1 MKDDVKKN
9 TSDKKLTYVI
19 RTCMTAL
26 TVVMI
31 ILFFCMILLVNSIQG
46 TARVVNYAGLVRGET
61 QRIIK
66 LEDAGE
72 PQDGMIADVTSFI
85 DGLQNGSDELDLV
98 RLNDKKF
105 QDKMKE
111 LDADFE
117 ELKQEIQ
124 LVREKGYEN
133 TAIIQKSEN
142 FFGVCDE
149 ATGLAAAYSQKRASS
164 LNILERIVIADICG
178 LIALIAIELFKAL
191 RTAAQNRMLQKKVYL
206 DEATGLPNKNKC
218 EEMLDAPIVKDES
231 GEAIPTAVCVFDL
244 NNLRTI
250 NNNLGHEKGD
260 EYIKSF
266 AVQMRKALPD
276 QYFAGRDGG
285 DEFIAILTGVG
296 HADVQECLKAI
307 KKQAAEY
314 SEEHPDMPIS
324 YAAGYAISSDF
335 EGCTITM
342 RDLFRYADKNMYVD
356 KNRAK
361 MEEAA
366 ERKKQ
371 DLALLH
377 SIEARGYDFSSCMYC
392 DALLDQYRMLRSS
405 SSFIL
410 AGDGSYSGAVEEI
423 VSSYST
429 EETRKDMWKMMQLP
443 VLGRYLTSED
453 PELDLLC
460 KFMVEK
466 EQPAE
471 GAGAADG
478 GSQETV
484 YELRHGRITAL
495 FCDASDDGRL
505 HHFVLGFEKFSN
517 SNSDASDE
525 RAQFTRYYDQMK
537 RQIADSGEYMEALME
552 SAEAV
557 YTVDL
562 TNDKIDRMFFHTDA
576 PEFDIKAETPVS
588 YDVYC
593 MRQSRFVTE
602 DTLESYRI
610 VDSSEK
616 LLGRFKNGERQ
627 VTVEFR
633 EEGLEGHFIWLQKTV
648 LMARETL
655 YDSDTGEEKNT
666 VRGIIMFKDTS
677 EFHKKEEAEKKRLQT
692 AFDEADSASRAK
704 TDFLNRMSHDI
715 RTPINGIMGMLD
727 IIKKNREDHEKTDEC
742 LEKINLSTRHLLALV
757 NDVLDM
763 SRLESG
769 RSKIETVPFDISE
782 LMDEVASLLESQIAD
797 AGLTHGKHR
806 KNIVHTRLIGSPLHV
821 KQIMLNLFTNSIK
834 YNRPGGRVDT
844 YAEELSCSDGTVLYE
859 FKIVDNGIGMSKE
872 FIENKIFRPFTQE
885 NEGAR
890 TEYQGTGLGLSI
902 VNTLISKMNGS
913 IHVESVK
920 DKGTTFT
927 FRLPFTLDEEY
938 ENTGAAPGAAAG
950 GEAADTQ
957 GGEPVSMPS
966 GMHILLVEDNDLN
979 MEIAEFYLTERGAL
993 VTEAWNGS
1001 EAVDVFAA
1009 SQPGEFDMILMDV
1022 MMPVMDGLEATRRIR
1037 KLERSD
1043 ADDIP
1048 IIAMTAQVTEESAR
1062 ECIEAGMND
1071 HMAKPIEP
1079 DRMAEMIAK
1088 HSGGRIMK
1096 GGEK

>member
-1 MKDDVKKN
+1 MKDTVKKS
-9 TSDKKLTYVI
+9 TSDKKLTYII
-19 RTCMTAL
+19 RTCMMTL

-66 LEDAGE
+66 LENAGE

-105 QDKMKE
+105 QSKMKE

-117 ELKQEIQ
+117 DLKQEIQ

-133 TAIIQKSEN
+133 TEIIEKSEN

-178 LIALIAIELFKAL
+178 LIALIALELFKAL

-218 EEMLDAPIVKDES
+218 EEILDAPIAKDES
-231 GEAIPTAVCVFDL
+231 GDDIPTAVCVFDL

-266 AVQMRKALPD
+266 AIQLRKALPE

-285 DEFIAILTGVG
+285 DEFIAVLTGVS
-296 HADVQECLKAI
+296 HDDVQECLKAL
-307 KKQAAEY
+307 KKQAADY

-324 YAAGYAISSDF
+324 YAAGYALSSDLD
-335 EGCTITM
+335 GCTM

-366 ERKKQ
+366 ERKRQ
-371 DLALLH
+371 DIALLH
-377 SIEARGYDFSSCMYC
+377 SVEERGYDFSSCMYC
-392 DALLDQYRMLRSS
+392 DALLDQYRMLRAS

-410 AGDGSYSGAVEEI
+410 AEEGSYSGAVEEI
-423 VSSYST
+423 VNKFSV
-429 EETRKDMWKMMQLP
+429 EETRKDMWNMMQLP
-443 VLGRYLTSED
+443 SISRYLSAEE
-453 PELDLLC
+453 PEMDLLC
-460 KFMVEK
+460 KYFVE
-466 EQPAE
+466 
-471 GAGAADG
+471 
-478 GSQETV
+478 T
-484 YELRHGRITAL
+484 ELRHGRITVL
-495 FCDASDDGRL
+495 FCDAAEDGRL
-505 HHFVLGFEKFSN
+505 HHFIMGFEKFRNIS
-517 SNSDASDE
+517 SDSSDE
-525 RAQFTRYYDQMK
+525 KAQFARYYDQI
-537 RQIADSGEYMEALME
+537 RHQIAESGDYMEALVQ

-562 TNDKIDRMFFHTDA
+562 TNDIINNMFFHTDH
-576 PEFDIKAETPVS
+576 PEFAIEAVTPAS
-588 YDVYC
+588 YDIYC

-602 DTLESYRI
+602 ETLESYRI

-616 LLGRFKNGERQ
+616 LLGRFENGEKQ
-627 VTVEFR
+627 VTVEFQ
-633 EEGLEGHFIWLQKTV
+633 EEGREGRLIWLQKTV
-648 LMARETL
+648 LMTRETV
-655 YDSDTGEEKNT
+655 YDSDTGDERSI
-666 VRGIIMFKDTS
+666 VRGMIMFKDTS
-677 EFHKKEEAEKKRLQT
+677 EFHEKAEAEKKRLQT

-727 IIKKNREDHEKTDEC
+727 IIKKNRDDHTKTDEC
-742 LEKINLSTRHLLALV
+742 LEKIHLSTKHLLALV

-769 RSKIETVPFDISE
+769 RSQIEEIPFDLNE
-782 LMDEVASLLESQIAD
+782 LMDEVASLLDAQITEV
-797 AGLTHGKHR
+797 GLTHSKHR
-806 KNIVHTRLIGSPLHV
+806 KNVVHTHLIGSPLHL
-821 KQIMLNLFTNSIK
+821 KQIMLNLFSNSIK
-834 YNRPGGRVDT
+834 YNKSGGSIDT
-844 YAEELSCSDGTVLYE
+844 YAEEISCDGDTVLYE
-859 FKIVDNGIGMSKE
+859 FKISDKGIGMSEE
-872 FIENKIFRPFTQE
+872 FIENKLFKPFTQE
-885 NEGAR
+885 NAGAR

-902 VNTLISKMNGS
+902 VRALLEKMNGS
-913 IHVESVK
+913 IHVDSVK
-920 DKGTTFT
+920 GEGTTFV
-927 FRLPFTLDEEY
+927 FRLPFMLDKEY
-938 ENTGAAPGAAAG
+938 ENADAAPGAEAG
-950 GEAADTQ
+950 AEAGDAN
-957 GGEPVSMPS
+957 GAEALSMPQ
-966 GMHILLVEDNDLN
+966 GMRILLVEDNDLN
-979 MEIAEFYLTERGAL
+979 MEIGEFYLTERGAL

-1001 EAVDVFAA
+1001 EAVDAFAA
-1009 SQPGEFDMILMDV
+1009 SEPYGFDMILMDV

-1037 KLERSD
+1037 KLERPD
-1043 ADDIP
+1043 AKDIV
-1048 IIAMTAQVTEESAR
+1048 IIAMTAQVTTESAR
-1062 ECIEAGMND
+1062 ECLEAGMND
-1071 HMAKPIEP
+1071 HMAKPIDP
-1079 DRMAEMIAK
+1079 DRLAEMIAE
-1088 HSGGRIMK
+1088 HSKDRSGRSDRK
-1096 GGEK
+1096 EK